1 MNNGYSYIVEFILY
15 DRKKLSK
22 LLEDYSSVDELLQCC
37 YDNINQ
43 ESYPADQEIY
53 GNLLEKYFSSGY
65 EFIPNFPN
73 VQIGS
78 YNAPSREELEE
89 FIESNKK
96 QDNLFLCGY
105 HTYL

>member
-1 MNNGYSYIVEFILY
+1 M
-15 DRKKLSK
+15 
-22 LLEDYSSVDELLQCC
+22 
-37 YDNINQ
+37 
-43 ESYPADQEIY
+43 
-53 GNLLEKYFSSGY
+53 EKYFSSDY